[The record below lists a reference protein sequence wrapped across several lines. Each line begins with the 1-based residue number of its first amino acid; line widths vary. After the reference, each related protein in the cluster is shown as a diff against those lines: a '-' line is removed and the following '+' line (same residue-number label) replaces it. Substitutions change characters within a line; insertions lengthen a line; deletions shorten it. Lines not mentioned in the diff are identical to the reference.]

1 MRDYFNPGEIYTKKA
16 IPAAISDAKGLVPH
30 NNKSRRAHND
40 VELTMI
46 GSIFGG
52 VHRER

>member
-1 MRDYFNPGEIYTKKA
+1 MQKDSFLTITKA
-16 IPAAISDAKGLVPH
+16 
-30 NNKSRRAHND
+30 
-40 VELTMI
+40 VELTMTWSITMI